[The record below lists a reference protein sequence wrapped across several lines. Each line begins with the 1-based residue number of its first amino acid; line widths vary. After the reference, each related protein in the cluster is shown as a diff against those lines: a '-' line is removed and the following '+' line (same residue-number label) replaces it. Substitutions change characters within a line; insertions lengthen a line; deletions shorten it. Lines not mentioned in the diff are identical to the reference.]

1 MLQIILH
8 RVRNPRNLRAQLL
21 LGCRNMGQTLFQR
34 NRLHIPVVLGM
45 SEGFVD
51 VEKLNVVFVVNV
63 DRLQTG
69 DVSNE
74 RGSR

>member
-8 RVRNPRNLRAQLL
+8 RVRNPRNLRAQLHL
-21 LGCRNMGQTLFQR
+21 RFLNVSQSLFQR
-34 NRLHIPVVLGM
+34 NGLHIPIVLGM

-51 VEKLNVVFVVNV
+51 VEKLNVFFVVNV

-69 DVSNE
+69 DVSDK